1 MYICVLRVMPVTVD
15 LLPAWLEREEEEAK
29 GGYGNTSVTSSS
41 SPTGTVGKQGK
52 KLMDAKIT
60 ELKRMNGTERRNG
73 LLRVRW
79 GRVVL

>member
-1 MYICVLRVMPVTVD
+1 MPVTVD

-29 GGYGNTSVTSSS
+29 GGYGNTSVTSSSSS

>member
-1 MYICVLRVMPVTVD
+1 MLRVMPVTVD
-15 LLPAWLEREEEEAK
+15 LLPAWLEREEAK